1 MEEKDKVYLTVKE
14 FAARADVSN
23 KAIYQQVE
31 GRLKPYC
38 IEVNHQKMIDAA
50 ALDKFYGENKTIQ
63 GGQVKLSEVKSR
75 LESEKEATIEALRMM
90 IEELKK
96 DKEALQVD
104 KEKLQKDKEGLQK
117 DKDDLQR
124 DKDYLRKETEKWQSL
139 YAIEQKKNQE
149 QKKEEKSTIIDDD
162 TFKDITK
169 AEAVEPETEE
179 PGAAAAATEPQT
191 PGIEPGTEPQLP
203 QTFLGKIKFVFTKQ
217 KK

>member
-23 KAIYQQVE
+23 KAIYQQLE

-50 ALDKFYGENKTIQ
+50 ALDEFYGENKTIQ

-96 DKEALQVD
+96 DKEN
-104 KEKLQKDKEGLQK
+104 LQK

-124 DKDYLRKETEKWQSL
+124 DKEYLRKETDKWQSL
-139 YAIEQKKNQE
+139 YAIEQQKNQE
-149 QKKEEKSTIIDDD
+149 QSQERKNQEEDSKIIDDD
-162 TFKDITK
+162 SFEDITK
-169 AEAVEPETEE
+169 AEVVEPGTEEAEPGTEE
-179 PGAAAAATEPQT
+179 PGAAAAAIEQPSQEQEPGAEPQ
-191 PGIEPGTEPQLP
+191 QLP
-203 QTFLGKIKFVFTKQ
+203 KTFLEKLKFVFSKN
-217 KK
+217 